1 MSSFKEIKKK
11 TNIKVW
17 ENKIK
22 RLYACENLTEDDLKY
37 INVQFD
43 FYTLRKTYTY
53 PIAFAV
59 GGVAYNFYIIK
70 DLHKYKRSF
79 ITLAFGYFAYTS
91 IRVKNRSHYESIIN
105 PYFEKYNI
113 K

>member
-22 RLYACENLTEDDLKY
+22 RLYASENLTDDDLKY
-37 INVQFD
+37 LNVQFD
-43 FYTLRKTYTY
+43 FYTLRKTYIF
-53 PIAFAV
+53 PLSALISIV
-59 GGVAYNFYIIK
+59 LYNTFIIK
-70 DLHKYKRSF
+70 DMHKYIRL
-79 ITLAFGYFAYTS
+79 TLSVGMGYLAYTLL
-91 IRVKNRSHYESIIN
+91 RKRNRIHYETIIN
-105 PYFEKYNI
+105 PYFEKYYI